1 MYMPTNLT
9 SFPIPKLYFV
19 YISGPSIKQR
29 LNDHRSLLKET
40 LECQYGLISELVTL
54 DVLNDR
60 QKTKITSLE
69 SNPYT
74 QNEALLDLFC
84 DTSIQPE
91 LFHKFHLFI
100 KALRSTHQSHI
111 ANFLSATG

>member
-1 MYMPTNLT
+1 MSL
-9 SFPIPKLYFV
+9 FV
-19 YISGPSIKQR
+19 SISGPIMRK
-29 LNDHRSLLKET
+29 LLKKHRTLLTRT

-54 DVLNDR
+54 GVLNDR
-60 QKTKITSLE
+60 QRSEISSLE
-69 SNPYT
+69 SKPYT
-74 QNEALLDLFC
+74 QNEVLLDLLC
-84 DTSIQPE
+84 DRSIQPE